1 MNIELLRK
9 LLDDVRRRAGQ
20 SFSGIGVLVC
30 GDIIGLPIVPLRP
43 LTPAP
48 HSYSTRE
55 TLVTISDEAHDQH
68 DGFHILT
75 PDFELV
81 KLSQYFSPPIV
92 PRVDTYPQ
100 RHFGGRYM
108 AALFGSA
115 LPQVLASG
123 IASANYGVA
132 VFEHGREVPAR
143 Q

>member
-1 MNIELLRK
+1 MDIELLRE
-9 LLDDVRRRAGQ
+9 LLDDVRRHAGQ
-20 SFSGIGVLVC
+20 SFSGVGVLVS
-30 GDIIGLPIVPLRP
+30 GDITGLPIVPLKP

-48 HSYSTRE
+48 HSDSTRE
-55 TLVTISDEAHDQH
+55 TLVTISDEAHDLH

-75 PDFELV
+75 PDLELI
-81 KLSQYFSPPIV
+81 KLAQYFSPPIV
-92 PRVDTYPQ
+92 RRINTDPQ
-100 RHFGGRYM
+100 RHLGGRYM